1 MHGRAQVW
9 ERGYF
14 PRKCCKVFL
23 CISSYSK
30 TPRKRN
36 IYSLFSQFVVRFL
49 GFRLET
55 PPGQGSIPGPRWG
68 TFVPRPLILPTPD
81 KNPAGA
87 YDKMMMSDVSQ
98 VAQLTY
104 MLSALLHDRELTNSQ
119 NIQAY
124 FLQGLT
130 WSLGAVLLEDGSVKF
145 DAMTS
150 GAKRLQTTAPCLHPV
165 SIHQMAPLE
174 RGSTHPI
181 KAYYSFID
189 LEMMKSRVGLVG

>member
-1 MHGRAQVW
+1 MQKGV
-9 ERGYF
+9 
-14 PRKCCKVFL
+14 L
-23 CISSYSK
+23 
-30 TPRKRN
+30 
-36 IYSLFSQFVVRFL
+36 
-49 GFRLET
+49 
-55 PPGQGSIPGPRWG
+55 PPGNVVKCFCALVVTVKRSVHEIFMHYFHSLSSASWVFASRRPPVLHPRTPLG
-68 TFVPRPLILPTPD
+68 DFRPRPLILPTPV
-81 KNPAGA
+81 KYPAGA
-87 YDKMMMSDVSQ
+87 NDKMMMSNVSQ

-130 WSLGAVLLEDGSVKF
+130 WSLGAALLEDGRVKF
-145 DAMTS
+145 DDNTS

-165 SIHQMAPLE
+165 SIHQMAPPE